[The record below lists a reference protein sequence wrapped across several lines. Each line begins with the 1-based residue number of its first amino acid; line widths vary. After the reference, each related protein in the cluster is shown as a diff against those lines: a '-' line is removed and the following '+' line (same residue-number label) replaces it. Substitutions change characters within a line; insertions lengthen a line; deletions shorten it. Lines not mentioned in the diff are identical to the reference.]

1 MMDLSNH
8 GFFKAYL
15 RSLSDKQLEKLE
27 EWNTTRVAEAPS
39 DSVADPIE
47 KRRLIWAEQRRRRGS
62 TGG

>member
-39 DSVADPIE
+39 DSIE

>member
-39 DSVADPIE
+39 DPIE
-47 KRRLIWAEQRRRRGS
+47 KRRLIWAEQRRRRE
-62 TGG
+62 